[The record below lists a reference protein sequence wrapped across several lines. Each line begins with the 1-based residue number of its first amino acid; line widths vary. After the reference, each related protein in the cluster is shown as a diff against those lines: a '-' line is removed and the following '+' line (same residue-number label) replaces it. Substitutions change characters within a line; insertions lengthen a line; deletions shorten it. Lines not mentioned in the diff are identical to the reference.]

1 MTTVVIDA
9 PAPRVARVTLNR
21 PEPHNAIHF
30 PLVAELHD
38 ALDAVA
44 ADRDCRVVVLTGAG
58 RGFCSGLDL
67 KDFGSSPAPGTHPRA
82 TAGTSGQE
90 FMASLTTHLRDTPQV
105 VVAAVNGPAYGG
117 GLGLAAACDLRI
129 AGVSATFCSAFIT
142 TGMTGTDI
150 GVSYTLPRL
159 IGASRAF
166 DLMLTGRA
174 IDAAE
179 AERIG
184 LVARVVPD
192 DQLADEALA
201 LASHLAGYT
210 ELGLRMTKDV
220 MWANVD
226 APSLDA
232 ALELENRN
240 QTIAAQSPEVRAFM
254 DAYRAPR
261 RH

>member
-1 MTTVVIDA
+1 VATVVVDE

-21 PEPHNAIHF
+21 PDRLNALDF
-30 PLVAELHD
+30 TLVADLHD
-38 ALDAVA
+38 ALERVA
-44 ADRDCRVVVLTGAG
+44 ADTACRVVLLTGAG

-67 KDFGSSPAPGTHPRA
+67 KDFGAPPAGID
-82 TAGTSGQE
+82 GQE

-105 VVAAVNGPAYGG
+105 VVAAVNGAAYGG

-129 AGVSATFCSAFIT
+129 AGESATFCSAFIR

-166 DLMLTGRA
+166 DLVLTGRT
-174 IDAAE
+174 IDATE

-184 LVARVVPD
+184 LVSRVVPD
-192 DQLADEALA
+192 DELAKDSVA
-201 LASHLAGYT
+201 LASTIAGYT
-210 ELGLRMTKDV
+210 ALGLRMTKDV
-220 MWANVD
+220 IWANLD

-232 ALELENRN
+232 ALALENRN
-240 QTIAAQSPEVRAFM
+240 QTIAAGSEEVRTFM
-254 DAYRAPR
+254 DTYRAPR
-261 RH
+261 RD